1 MCVCCCR
8 RCAAWKSEVDPEER
22 EQQQLA
28 SFFDKQDAKAKK
40 GARKTRA
47 GAGAGDSADPAAAST
62 IAPIAEEK
70 AGDDGLEDGTM
81 DWQGFR
87 KLITDTPG
95 MEKLVPSVLGPVLDK
110 TRQAH
115 ERKNILGWMGV
126 EDFQAKCNDKT
137 WVL

>member
-1 MCVCCCR
+1 
-8 RCAAWKSEVDPEER
+8 
-22 EQQQLA
+22 
-28 SFFDKQDAKAKK
+28 
-40 GARKTRA
+40 
-47 GAGAGDSADPAAAST
+47 
-62 IAPIAEEK
+62 
-70 AGDDGLEDGTM
+70 M